1 MDKEQFGFLTPTKGG
16 DDKNMYHVGWLLIH
30 PNDNSLNRFGNFDPD
45 WGVNVFQDNDI
56 LSFYNTLIYCI

>member
-1 MDKEQFGFLTPTKGG
+1 MDERYTCKDNPLLHVGMDKEQFGFLTPTKGG

-45 WGVNVFQDNDI
+45 
-56 LSFYNTLIYCI
+56 